1 MGSAS
6 VHSANHRPKILGG
19 KKSRKF
25 VKEKLELLQFK
36 ATIYI
41 AFTLY

>member
-6 VHSANHRPKILGG
+6 VHLANHRPKLFGG

-25 VKEKLELLQFK
+25 VKEKHELFQSK

-41 AFTLY
+41 SFKLY